1 MKFIT
6 IIYKIIKKVILAIFN
21 FFKSQFNF
29 IKNIVKTQGI
39 KGILLLILNLLI
51 SFIGGLIYE
60 KNRSK
65 KSSSRK
71 ANSSTERGQ
80 IRQPGYTNR
89 ERGAINDIPDERR
102 LGSNKEGR
110 QNRNTE
116 RGLPNKVRKTP
127 KAGKGFKSHSKR
139 VWYTTDDTKEYQTQ
153 RGKDSRRN
161 TDSQRRKE

>member
-71 ANSSTERGQ
+71 ADNPTKRGY

-110 QNRNTE
+110 QDRDTE
-116 RGLPNKVRKTP
+116 RNIPGEMRKSQETRQS
-127 KAGKGFKSHSKR
+127 FKNHSKR
-139 VWYTTDDTKEYQTQ
+139 VWYTTDDTTEYQAQ
-153 RGKDSRRN
+153 REENSRRN
-161 TDSQRRKE
+161 TDT

>member
-39 KGILLLILNLLI
+39 KGILLLILNLII
-51 SFIGGLIYE
+51 SFVGGLIYE

-65 KSSSRK
+65 KPQGRK
-71 ANSSTERGQ
+71 SDSSTKRRQ
-80 IRQPGYTNR
+80 IRQPGDINR
-89 ERGAINDIPDERR
+89 ERGITDDIPDECR

-110 QNRNTE
+110 QNR
-116 RGLPNKVRKTP
+116 
-127 KAGKGFKSHSKR
+127 KAAP
-139 VWYTTDDTKEYQTQ
+139 
-153 RGKDSRRN
+153 
-161 TDSQRRKE
+161 